1 MTARLKLALVGCGAI
16 ARLHLPALREGA
28 PRTDVT
34 AVVDTD
40 AARAEALAKET
51 GARPFTSLADALA
64 AGDVDAVDLMLPHDV
79 HEPATLAAL
88 AAGKH
93 VLLEKP
99 IAPTVEA
106 SERIL
111 AAGRRSG
118 KVLMVA
124 ENAQYWPEVLTAKRL
139 LDDGAI
145 GEPISARGTFVIPML
160 PMFYGGEK
168 PWRLDSKVAG
178 GGIAIDAGSH
188 WLRPLTMWLGE
199 VSEVVAALGRPWGAM
214 EGESLVQSML
224 RHRSGVVSVFESR
237 LGSGPN
243 ADEPQFRLT
252 GTRGEIT
259 IERPGRVMLWDG
271 QHAEGT
277 QVGEVGGYVRSYFGE
292 MADFEAAVLD
302 GRPLAAGPEAALSEL
317 RIALA
322 MYRSA
327 ASKRWEPL

>member
-1 MTARLKLALVGCGAI
+1 VTTRLKLALVGCGAI
-16 ARLHLPALREGA
+16 ARLHLPAIRGGA

-34 AVVDTD
+34 ATVDTD
-40 AARAEALAKET
+40 LARAEALAKET
-51 GARPFTSLADALA
+51 GARAFGSLDDALA
-64 AGDVDAVDLMLPHDV
+64 HGDFDAVDLMLPHDV
-79 HEPATLAAL
+79 HETATLAAL

-118 KVLMVA
+118 RILMVA
-124 ENAQYWPEVLTAKRL
+124 ENAQYWPEVVTAKRL

-145 GEPISARGTFVIPML
+145 GNLIAARGTFVIPLL
-160 PMFYGGEK
+160 PMFYGGDR
-168 PWRLDSKVAG
+168 PWRLESKIAG
-178 GGIAIDAGSH
+178 GGIAIDAASH
-188 WLRPLTMWLGE
+188 WLRPLSMWLGE
-199 VSEVVAALGRPWGAM
+199 VDEVVATLARPFAAM

-224 RHRSGVVSVFESR
+224 RYRSGVVAVFESR
-237 LGSGPN
+237 LYDSPHG
-243 ADEPQFRLT
+243 DEPQFRLT

-259 IERPGRVMLWDG
+259 IERPGRVMLWDAS
-271 QHAEGT
+271 HPEGT
-277 QVGEVGGYVRSYFGE
+277 QVGEIGGYVRSYFGE

-327 ASKRWEPL
+327 ASGRWEKV